1 VARYFI
7 GIDGGGTSTRCRL
20 ADAGGTVLGE
30 GRAGPSGL
38 SLGVEPAWAA
48 IDSAVAEALAA
59 ARLGAD
65 ILGGA
70 VLAAGLA
77 GSETPDR
84 RSAFLD
90 RAGPYARVVLAS
102 DGHAAVLGAHGG
114 GPGAIV
120 IVGTGTGGHAL
131 CADGSA
137 RRVGG
142 WGFPAGDEGSGA
154 WIGWRAVQRAL
165 WRLDGRLPGPPDALD
180 LAVAAHCGAD
190 SESLLTWVV
199 GASPT
204 KYATVAPLV
213 VAAALDGAESAV
225 ALLRE
230 AAGHIVRHIDA
241 LDPEAELPLVL
252 VGGLAGFVGAHLPAA
267 YAARLVAARDDA
279 TGGALL
285 LARGLGPAERTV
297 WRGTL
302 RPAGA

>member
-1 VARYFI
+1 MARYFI
-7 GIDGGGTSTRCRL
+7 GIDGGGTGTRCRL
-20 ADAGGTVLGE
+20 ADSAGRVLGE

-48 IDSAVAEALAA
+48 VDAAVAGALDAA
-59 ARLGAD
+59 GLGPSV
-65 ILGGA
+65 LGEIA
-70 VLAAGLA
+70 LAAGLA
-77 GSETPDR
+77 GSGTPAR
-84 RSAFLD
+84 RRAFLE
-90 RAGPYARVVLAS
+90 RPHPFAALTLVS
-102 DGHAAVLGAHGG
+102 DAYAAVLGAHGG
-114 GPGAIV
+114 RPGAVVV
-120 IVGTGTGGHAL
+120 IGTGSGGHAL
-131 CADGSA
+131 RADGTT